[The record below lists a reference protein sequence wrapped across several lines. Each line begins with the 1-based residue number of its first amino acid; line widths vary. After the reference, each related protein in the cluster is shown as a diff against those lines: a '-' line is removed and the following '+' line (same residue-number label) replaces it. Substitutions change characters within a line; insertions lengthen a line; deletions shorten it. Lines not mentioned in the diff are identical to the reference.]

1 MVAVSC
7 AAAMGA
13 WLIAFSVP
21 ASASGGNCS
30 TGSSEGNTNTCMYVS
45 GSGTYVGYMRSSAA
59 ILGSGRTLQS
69 CLHAPSGAR
78 IGCTAYQYVPPG
90 QFIGYTWDAEGYVA
104 AGAYCAVTWRQN
116 TDGSTTEIGAACV
129 EVS

>member
-13 WLIAFSVP
+13 WLVVFSVP
-21 ASASGGNCS
+21 ASASGGECS
-30 TGSSEGNTNTCMYVS
+30 TGSSDGNTNTCIYVS
-45 GSGTYVGYMRSSAA
+45 GSGTYVGYMKSTAA
-59 ILGSGRTLQS
+59 ILGGGRTLQS
-69 CLHAPSGAR
+69 CLHYPSGAR
-78 IGCTAYQYVPPG
+78 IGCTAFQYVPAGKSITGEWEPNS
-90 QFIGYTWDAEGYVA
+90 YVA

-116 TDGSTTEIGAACV
+116 SDGSTTEIGEACV